1 MQLGMVGLG
10 KMGGN
15 MVRRLR
21 NGGIDVV
28 AHDRA
33 PDVTANIAND
43 TGAHPADSLEAL
55 VAALAPPRT
64 VWLML
69 PAGDIT
75 NGAVARL
82 AELLEPGD
90 RVIDGANSLFKDAF
104 EHAET
109 LGERDIHFMD
119 AGVSGGVWG
128 LAEGYCLMIGGA
140 DEDIAAIRPVIE
152 TLAPAPDRGWTH
164 CGPVGSGHY
173 AKMVHNGI
181 EYGMMQALAEGLALI
196 RSRDDFDIDLAELT
210 EAWRHGSVVRSWLL
224 DLTAGF
230 LAEDQEL
237 ADTAPVVPDSGE
249 GRWTAIEA
257 IDQGVPAPVM
267 TQAIIARFE
276 SQAAANTPRNS
287 CPTCAMPSGGM
298 RSSLATNAERKRFQP
313 IVLRSVVQETTNKH
327 LLG

>member
-1 MQLGMVGLG
+1 MHLGMVGLG

-21 NGGIDVV
+21 SAGIDVV
-28 AHDRA
+28 AHDIDDAQARSLA
-33 PDVTANIAND
+33 QE
-43 TGAHPADSLEAL
+43 TGATAAPTLEAL
-55 VAALAPPRT
+55 VQALPAPRT

-75 NGAVARL
+75 QGAVDQL

-90 RVIDGANSLFKDAF
+90 RIVDGANSLFKDALRRSSDL
-104 EHAET
+104 A
-109 LGERDIHFMD
+109 ERDIHFLD

-128 LAEGYCLMIGGA
+128 LEEGYCLMLGGEA
-140 DEDIAAIRPVIE
+140 EDVAAIRPMVE
-152 TLAPAPDRGWTH
+152 ALAPAPERGWIH

-181 EYGMMQALAEGLALI
+181 EYGMMQALAEGLALLK
-196 RSRDDFDIDLAELT
+196 SREDFDYDLAALS

-230 LAEDQEL
+230 LSNDQEL
-237 ADTAPVVPDSGE
+237 QDIAPVVPDSGE

-276 SQAAANTPRNS
+276 SQGGGDYTAKLLASMRN
-287 CPTCAMPSGGM
+287 AFGGH
-298 RSSLATNAERKRFQP
+298 A
-313 IVLRSVVQETTNKH
+313 VLPNDES
-327 LLG
+327 

>member
-1 MQLGMVGLG
+1 MHLGMVGLG

-21 NGGIDVV
+21 AAGIDVV
-28 AHDRA
+28 AHDIDEEQTRA
-33 PDVTANIAND
+33 LCAE
-43 TGAHPADSLEAL
+43 TGATAATSLEAL
-55 VAALAPPRT
+55 VQSLPVPRT

-75 NGAVARL
+75 QGAVDRL
-82 AELLEPGD
+82 AELLDAGD
-90 RVIDGANSLFKDAF
+90 RIVDGANSLFKDALRRSV
-104 EHAET
+104 ELA
-109 LGERDIHFMD
+109 RQDIRFLD

-128 LAEGYCLMIGGA
+128 LEEGYCLMLGGG
-140 DEDIAAIRPVIE
+140 DDDIEALRPVIE
-152 TLAPAPDRGWTH
+152 ALAPARDRGWIH

-173 AKMVHNGI
+173 AKMAHNGI
-181 EYGMMQALAEGLALI
+181 EYGMMQALAEGLALL
-196 RSRDDFDIDLAELT
+196 RSRQDFGYDLAELS

-230 LAEDQEL
+230 LAEDQ
-237 ADTAPVVPDSGE
+237 DMTGIAPVVPDSGE

-276 SQAAANTPRNS
+276 SQGGGDYTAKLLSSMRN
-287 CPTCAMPSGGM
+287 AFGGHDKIPSGEPQGD
-298 RSSLATNAERKRFQP
+298 
-313 IVLRSVVQETTNKH
+313 
-327 LLG
+327 